1 MKVPF
6 VVCILP
12 RTTTTHN
19 QGLLLLHWTTN
30 VLVYLTFNSRT
41 EIVISQNS
49 QSDLQST
56 ICQIDRHATH
66 LHGHWILVGVTLI
79 WINTRPQPFIRNLR
93 PNISSSSALTRPP
106 TFSAAGWLMK
116 ESHRRGLNAIRTDLH
131 AIYYIG
137 GPLHVVS
144 LSRHPHLAT
153 HTLSQMVLEW
163 LRKEAGAAV
172 PSPSRSFLLM
182 KMFPMINLTFAAS
195 VTFNSLIQR
204 PLFYYHVLPSASA

>member
-49 QSDLQST
+49 QRDLQST

-93 PNISSSSALTRPP
+93 PSISSSSTLTRPP
-106 TFSAAGWLMK
+106 TFSAAGWWRNPIDEGLMRFALICMQFIIL
-116 ESHRRGLNAIRTDLH
+116 EDLCMSFRYRSIHTYPPTHSVRWCLSGWGRRREQQC
-131 AIYYIG
+131 
-137 GPLHVVS
+137 
-144 LSRHPHLAT
+144 HL
-153 HTLSQMVLEW
+153 
-163 LRKEAGAAV
+163 G
-172 PSPSRSFLLM
+172 RS
-182 KMFPMINLTFAAS
+182 
-195 VTFNSLIQR
+195 
-204 PLFYYHVLPSASA
+204 Y